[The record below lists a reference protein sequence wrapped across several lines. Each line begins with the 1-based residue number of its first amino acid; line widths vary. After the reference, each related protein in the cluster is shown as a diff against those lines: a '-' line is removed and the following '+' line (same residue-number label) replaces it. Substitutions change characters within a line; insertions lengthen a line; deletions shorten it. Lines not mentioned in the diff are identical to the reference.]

1 MAKIALMG
9 YGVVGSGLIELI
21 DNNKSKID
29 NLEVS
34 SILVR
39 CLSKHEGKKYSEY
52 LTDNVEEFF
61 SKEIDIVVEVM
72 GSLHPAYEYV
82 KRALQAKKHV
92 VTANK
97 DLIAEYGGELL
108 SLAKESGVTL
118 KFEASVGGGIPILK
132 PLIESLEGNSIKSI
146 RGILNGTTNYI
157 LTKMYN
163 ENVDYEEALKEA
175 QALGFAEA
183 NPDSDVLGYDAARKL
198 AILSTIAYKNRISW
212 KNINIEGINN
222 LERQDFIYA
231 KELGYRI
238 KLIAESIMEGDQVY
252 ASVRPALVKEGSI
265 LSTINNEVNG
275 VVFHGDAVGEVSFTG
290 KGAGMLPTGSAVFGD
305 VLDIIRGRKETSEN
319 YLNEILVNRYI
330 DSEVG
335 VLIRIKTKEKKNVI
349 KKLRLEFPDLQLVGE
364 KRDEL
369 ALYINA
375 LGENKIQDALERLK
389 LDGNIISFK
398 KLLRA
403 V

>member
-1 MAKIALMG
+1 MAKISLLG

-21 DNNKSKID
+21 NNNKSKID

-39 CLSKHEGKKYSEY
+39 CLDKHKDKKYSQC
-52 LTDNVEEFF
+52 LTDDVEKFF
-61 SKEIDIVVEVM
+61 KAESDIVVEVM
-72 GSLHPAYEYV
+72 GSLHPTYEYV
-82 KRALQAKKHV
+82 KRALSAKKHV

-97 DLIAEYGGELL
+97 DLIAEFGGELL
-108 SLAKESGVTL
+108 TIAKENGVCL

-132 PLIESLEGNSIKSI
+132 PLIESLEGNNIKSI
-146 RGILNGTTNYI
+146 KGILNGTTNYI
-157 LTKMYN
+157 LTKMNN
-163 ENVDYEEALKEA
+163 ENIDYESALKEA

-238 KLIAESIMEGDQVY
+238 KLIAESIMEGEKVY
-252 ASVRPALVKEGSI
+252 ASVRPSLVKEGSI
-265 LSTINNEVNG
+265 LSTIDNEVNG
-275 VVFHGDAVGEVSFTG
+275 VVLHGDAVGDVSFTG
-290 KGAGMLPTGSAVFGD
+290 KGAGMLPTGSAVFAD
-305 VLDIIRGRKETSEN
+305 VLDIIRGRKDTSEN
-319 YLNEILVNRYI
+319 YLNELEVNKHI
-330 DSEVG
+330 DNELS
-335 VLIRIKTKEKKNVI
+335 VLIRIKTEEKKRVI
-349 KKLRLEFPDLQLVGE
+349 KKLRAKFPNLQLVGE
-364 KRDEL
+364 KKDEL
-369 ALYINA
+369 AVYVNTKGEDSIN
-375 LGENKIQDALERLK
+375 DALEELK
-389 LDGNIISFK
+389 IDGSISSFK